1 MSRLTRDGR
10 RPNLSRETKFSG
22 ANGDG
27 EIFIFPVRPTTKHGC
42 TRNSCADVVLRA
54 TGVLLNYFVTNNVA
68 LSAVSI
74 MILFGS
80 ISDHNNNI
88 RLIMIANRKLQ
99 TSIDPRNE

>member
-27 EIFIFPVRPTTKHGC
+27 EIFIFPVRPTTKHGW

-54 TGVLLNYFVTNNVA
+54 TGVLNYFVTN
-68 LSAVSI
+68 LITLLFRRFQLGSYSAQYLI
-74 MILFGS
+74 IIIIL
-80 ISDHNNNI
+80 D
-88 RLIMIANRKLQ
+88 
-99 TSIDPRNE
+99 